1 MCHLVSCSPC
11 RCECVKH
18 SLRRVILQ
26 NAQYEISYARQ
37 SEPLEDNNS
46 YAYCTGR
53 FIVKIWLIFSTIN
66 KQCEWW
72 NIIGEF
78 NASDDTKSN
87 LISNSISKLIA
98 LWDWFCPKNTLHLTQ
113 KAFAFLYFQLFK
125 KKIIFSTQI
134 FNPHNSTVFRWQ
146 TVKIYT
152 LNQHRVHQFTALFLS
167 LVLSIFTN
175 PRTILVRVVSFWH
188 NSNRLGRVEVC
199 LGGHCKTVPK

>member
-26 NAQYEISYARQ
+26 NAQYEISCARQ

-66 KQCEWW
+66 KQSEWW

-125 KKIIFSTQI
+125 KKLYFQLKFSTLITLQY
-134 FNPHNSTVFRWQ
+134 SDGKQLRYTRWISIGCISLQ
-146 TVKIYT
+146 
-152 LNQHRVHQFTALFLS
+152 LS
-167 LVLSIFTN
+167 FS
-175 PRTILVRVVSFWH
+175 P
-188 NSNRLGRVEVC
+188 
-199 LGGHCKTVPK
+199 